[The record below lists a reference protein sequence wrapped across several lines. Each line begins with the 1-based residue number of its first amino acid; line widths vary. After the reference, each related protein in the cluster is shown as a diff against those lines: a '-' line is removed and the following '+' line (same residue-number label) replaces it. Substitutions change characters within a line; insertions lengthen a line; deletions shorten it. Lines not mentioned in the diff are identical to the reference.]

1 MLVKDYF
8 QKPSRVAKEFVCN
21 RNRLQNRWVVFDSVF
36 SEEVSGELLERPR
49 FEDKTPLCGRVVV
62 VVVVVV
68 VLFIIDMIILKTNY
82 NICID

>member
-49 FEDKTPLCGRVVV
+49 FEDKTSLCGY
-62 VVVVVV
+62 VVVVV
-68 VLFIIDMIILKTNY
+68 VLFIMDMIILKVNY

>member
-49 FEDKTPLCGRVVV
+49 FEDKTSLCGH
-62 VVVVVV
+62 VVVVV
-68 VLFIIDMIILKTNY
+68 VLFIMDMIILKVNY